1 MIRIEEHFNN
11 AETVILMVEGRLDRE
26 SLPAFRQECERYL
39 DTGKIVRL
47 HLGGLNH
54 IGQDGLDFLR
64 NIRER
69 VFFLELN
76 EYYKLAI
83 QDTDHEVV
91 AS

>member
-11 AETVILMVEGRLDRE
+11 AETVVLKVEGRLDRD
-26 SLPAFRQECERYL
+26 SLPAFRQECQRYL
-39 DTGKIVRL
+39 ETGNKICL

-54 IGQDGLDFLR
+54 IGQDGLEFLR
-64 NIRER
+64 SIRDQ

-76 EYYKLAI
+76 EYYKMAI
-83 QDTDHEVV
+83 QDTDHKAV